1 MLRIIYAGLL
11 SAVMGAGAVS
21 VALAHDP
28 ADAAAHDH
36 EPVAGYVPFA
46 PSPVPDRVIL
56 NLTEDARTS
65 MAVTWRTDVSVSRSF
80 VEFAVA
86 THGPQFIESVSRI
99 NARTESLTHQ
109 SGDEPEISAHY
120 HSAVMTGLVPDTRY
134 VYRVGDDVNW
144 SEWYQFDTAGEAG
157 EPFSFIYFGDAQN
170 NLKSLWSR
178 VVREAHA
185 TAPRADFLLHAGDLV
200 NRHDSDHE
208 WGEWFYAGGFIH
220 AQTPSIMTPGNH
232 EYNRQSELSPQWRP
246 GFTLPQNGPVGVSA
260 LSETTYY
267 VDYQDMRV
275 ISIDADHTLD
285 FPEMAEASA
294 AWLDEVLT
302 NNPKRWTALF
312 LHYPF
317 YSTKPNRDF
326 YEMRDA
332 FFPVLARHDV
342 DIVLQGHDHGYGRG
356 QVENLGSGAVNF
368 DTDTGT
374 MFVVSVSG
382 PKMYDVDELPWA
394 DRVAEGVQLFQHI
407 RIHGD
412 TLSYEAY
419 TATGALYDAFD
430 LIQQDEGPNRLVNR
444 IPEDMPQIWSPGDE
458 D

>member
-1 MLRIIYAGLL
+1 MRSLTLMTALAL
-11 SAVMGAGAVS
+11 AGACLIS
-21 VALAHDP
+21 SAWARDPGHDHAHNHDP
-28 ADAAAHDH
+28 VYD
-36 EPVAGYVPFA
+36 YVPFA

-56 NLTEDARTS
+56 NLTEDARSS
-65 MAVTWRTDVSVSRSF
+65 MAVTWRTDVSVTSSF

-86 THGPQFIESVSRI
+86 THGPQFTDDVTRI
-99 NARTESLTHQ
+99 NAHTESLTHQ
-109 SGDEPEISAHY
+109 SGEEPEISAHY
-120 HSAVMTGLVPDTRY
+120 HSAVMTGLNANTTY
-134 VYRVGDDVNW
+134 VYRVGDGVNW
-144 SEWYQFDTAGEAG
+144 SEWYQFQTAGEPG

-200 NRHDSDHE
+200 NRYDSDHE
-208 WGEWFYAGGFIH
+208 WGEWFYAGSFIH

-246 GFTLPQNGPVGVSA
+246 TFTLPQNGPVGVSA

-275 ISIDADHTLD
+275 ISIDADHSLD
-285 FPEMAEASA
+285 FPQIAEASA

-317 YSTKPNRDF
+317 YSTKPNRDLV
-326 YEMRDA
+326 EQRDA
-332 FFPVLARHDV
+332 FFPVLQRHNV
-342 DIVLQGHDHGYGRG
+342 DIVLQGHDHGYARG
-356 QVENLGSGAVNF
+356 QVENLNEGAVNF
-368 DTDTGT
+368 DAETGT

-382 PKMYDVDELPWA
+382 PKMYDVADLPWA

-407 RIHGD
+407 TIDGD
-412 TLSYEAY
+412 RLSYEAY

-430 LIQQDEGPNRLVNR
+430 LIKQGDGSNQLVNR
-444 IPEDMPQIWSPGDE
+444 IPEDMPQIWAPGDE

>member
-1 MLRIIYAGLL
+1 MSVSIRLLAAALMLPLAAQPL
-11 SAVMGAGAVS
+11 
-21 VALAHDP
+21 ALAHDP
-28 ADAAAHDH
+28 DEAHVHDAPAAFI
-36 EPVAGYVPFA
+36 PYA

-65 MAVTWRTDVSVSRSF
+65 MAVTWRTDTSVAHGY
-80 VEFAVA
+80 VEFALA
-86 THGPQFIESVSRI
+86 THGPQFLEDVTRI
-99 NARTESLTHQ
+99 NAHTEMLTVHNEN
-109 SGDEPEISAHY
+109 EPEISAHY
-120 HSAVMTGLVPDTRY
+120 HSAILTGLEPDTRY

-144 SEWYQFDTAGEAG
+144 SEWYQFDTAGEEG

-170 NLKSLWSR
+170 DLKSMWSR
-178 VVREAHA
+178 VVREAAA
-185 TAPRADFLLHAGDLV
+185 TAPRADFMLHAGDLV
-200 NRHDSDHE
+200 NRHDADQE
-208 WGEWFYAGGFIH
+208 WGQWFYAGGFLH
-220 AQTPSIMTPGNH
+220 AQTPSVMTPGNH

-246 GFTLPQNGPVGVSA
+246 GFTLPRNGPVGLSSV
-260 LSETTYY
+260 SETTYY
-267 VDYQDMRV
+267 VDYQDLRL
-275 ISIDADHTLD
+275 ISIDADHSLD
-285 FPEMAEASA
+285 FPEVADATA
-294 AWLDEVLT
+294 AWLDQILT
-302 NNPKRWTALF
+302 DNPKRWTAIF

-317 YSTKPNRDF
+317 FSTKPNRDLQ
-326 YEMRDA
+326 EQRDA
-332 FFPVLARHDV
+332 YFPVLARHDV
-342 DIVLQGHDHGYGRG
+342 DIILQGHDHGYGRG
-356 QVENLGSGAVNF
+356 QVENLGSGAINF

-407 RIHGD
+407 RIDGD

-430 LIQQDEGPNRLVNR
+430 LVKQPDGPNRLVNR